1 MCKTQRSIGQNDF
14 TLHPPYPSN
23 NECLSQSQDY
33 PNVMDQRKRESEF
46 LQSGTRLAR
55 HFFPSDFC
63 TICPGEKKITDVYG
77 FDPDFSLLNRT
88 LSAKKDKLSVN
99 PMDMRPTK
107 SGMKMANNSVLLD
120 FCTISPLKKKITDVH
135 DQQCPE

>member
-1 MCKTQRSIGQNDF
+1 MVKPKLG
-14 TLHPPYPSN
+14 L
-23 NECLSQSQDY
+23 Y

-88 LSAKKDKLSVN
+88 LSAKKDELSVN
-99 PMDMRPTK
+99 PMDMRPNK
-107 SGMKMANNSVLLD
+107 VRNENASYSVLPD
-120 FCTISPLKKKITDVH
+120 FCTISPEKKKITDFHEFVRNLSRF
-135 DQQCPE
+135 